1 MAEENPSSSRP
12 SGWSLLR
19 AEKMR
24 RRILTEW
31 KRESQHQKLL
41 YYVDSGWANST
52 DLQLAT
58 DLSKNYKLAF

>member
-1 MAEENPSSSRP
+1 M
-12 SGWSLLR
+12 LR